1 MSRYVWGVAL
11 LVAVG
16 GLIAVGS
23 FSGKFGADESQESAP
38 APAPASTSTST
49 DQGSSSSSDASSIA
63 ATQTVSIKV
72 PGMT

>member
-23 FSGKFGADESQESAP
+23 FSGKFGADESQE
-38 APAPASTSTST
+38 PAPASASTSA
-49 DQGSSSSSDASSIA
+49 DKGSSSSSDTNSIA

-72 PGMT
+72 PGMW

>member
-1 MSRYVWGVAL
+1 MSKYVWGIAI

-23 FSGKFGADESQESAP
+23 FSDKFGGGDPQDSS
-38 APAPASTSTST
+38 PASSTE
-49 DQGSSSSSDASSIA
+49 GSSSLSDEGLD
-63 ATQTVSIKV
+63 TQTVSFKV

>member
-23 FSGKFGADESQESAP
+23 FSGRFGADESQESAP
-38 APAPASTSTST
+38 ASASTSA
-49 DQGSSSSSDASSIA
+49 DKGSSSSSDANSIA

-72 PGMT
+72 PGMW

>member
-23 FSGKFGADESQESAP
+23 FSGKFGADESQEP
-38 APAPASTSTST
+38 ASASTSA
-49 DQGSSSSSDASSIA
+49 DQGSSSSSDANSVA

>member
-23 FSGKFGADESQESAP
+23 FSGKFGADDSQESAP
-38 APAPASTSTST
+38 ASASTSA
-49 DQGSSSSSDASSIA
+49 DQGSSSLSDANSIA

-72 PGMT
+72 PGMW

>member
-38 APAPASTSTST
+38 APASTSTST

-72 PGMT
+72 PGMW